1 MEKRIWALI
10 YGTSMIVVAG
20 IAIGMDR
27 TCGLRY
33 SDMKWMMILVTL
45 LDFST
50 FYLNS
55 IMTVPYYRG
64 DNLMGIGYPINY
76 FFSYNNP
83 LGIVVSTKAQ
93 YFVYL
98 ASGS

>member
-33 SDMKWMMILVTL
+33 SDMKWMMILVTM

-50 FYLNS
+50 FYPRAKRTPS
-55 IMTVPYYRG
+55 ICSLIKTYG
-64 DNLMGIGYPINY
+64 W
-76 FFSYNNP
+76 
-83 LGIVVSTKAQ
+83 
-93 YFVYL
+93 
-98 ASGS
+98 